1 MSTLVL
7 MRHGQASFGA
17 TRYDA
22 LSELG
27 QVQARATG
35 AWIQQQGIQPTLVV
49 HGPRQRQ
56 TQSALLLLEEAGL
69 PLDAEQHNQLDEF
82 AEGEEIFDAAER
94 YFGRSMHSPNERSQ
108 VDLMRDYDS
117 ACRAWSLGELKI
129 QGRLSIDEFREE
141 VGEWFAQ
148 VTQQPR
154 SSGQHI
160 VAVTSAGVIAALVCE
175 VLDLPNEK
183 WHSFLRVIRNAS
195 LTEFLFSKGK
205 SSLLTF
211 NAVGHLSDT
220 LRSSM

>member
-17 TRYDA
+17 ARYDV
-22 LSELG
+22 LSGLG
-27 QVQARATG
+27 QAQARETG
-35 AWIQQQGIQPTLVV
+35 AWIHTQNIQPSLIV

-56 TQSALLLLEEAGL
+56 SQSALLLLEEAGL
-69 PLDAEQHNQLDEF
+69 FVDAEQHNELDEF
-82 AEGEEIFDAAER
+82 AEGEDIFEAAER
-94 YFGRSMHSPNERSQ
+94 YFGRSMCGSSERSQ
-108 VDLMRDYDS
+108 MDLMRDYDS
-117 ACRAWSLGELKI
+117 TCRAWSLGELKI
-129 QGRLSIDEFREE
+129 EGRLSIDEFRRE
-141 VGEWFAQ
+141 VGTWFAHI
-148 VTQQPR
+148 TQRSR

-183 WHSFLRVIRNAS
+183 WHSLLRVIRNAS

-211 NAVGHLSDT
+211 NSVGHLSDT